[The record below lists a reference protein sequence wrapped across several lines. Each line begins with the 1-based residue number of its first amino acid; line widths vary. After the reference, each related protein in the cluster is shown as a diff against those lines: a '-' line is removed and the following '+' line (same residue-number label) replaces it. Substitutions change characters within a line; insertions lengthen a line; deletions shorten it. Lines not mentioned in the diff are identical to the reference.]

1 MYPLKII
8 TVNCGESLLTQIR
21 QELNNYQTSVEIEF
35 NSVNQAIEKWS
46 WNDSEPHLVLFQF
59 RGLSDVHELQCLKRA
74 FTWPVIALVD
84 TGRDQLATLLILAN
98 RAGATQ
104 VVPVPL
110 DAEDFRSALDTVGL
124 EYGFGGSNA
133 KIIAVS
139 GVTGG
144 CGATTIAINLATE
157 IAHLYKRRTILVELA
172 LQKGMLATYL
182 NVEPIYTLPDLLNAN
197 MKLDLSVVQQ
207 ALIQI
212 TENFHIVSGSH
223 FEITPVEAS
232 HLDVL
237 RLLDHFRRLAD
248 VVILDVPCTND
259 EAYVQTLSAASHV
272 VLVAEQNLPSLRS
285 LRLVLEMLAKVDL
298 KSETRGEMAL
308 EVVLNRYD
316 PKSREFDLNRL
327 KELMKVTEMT
337 TVANDYAA
345 IKAALNRGVPLRLEV
360 PRSRALADIDGL
372 ATKVLGPA
380 DAQANHGANGKKGSW
395 FGRLASVFAGSNS

>member
-1 MYPLKII
+1 MYPLKIM
-8 TVNCGESLLTQIR
+8 TVNCGENLLTQLR
-21 QELNNYQTSVEIEF
+21 HELTTYQASIEVEF
-35 NSVNQAIEKWS
+35 RTVNQAIEKWS
-46 WNDSEPHLVLFQF
+46 WADAEPHLVLFHF

-74 FTWPVIALVD
+74 FDWPVIALVD

-104 VVPVPL
+104 VVPVPI
-110 DAEDFRSALDTVGL
+110 DSEDFRSALDTVGL
-124 EYGFGGSNA
+124 QFGFAGSNA

-144 CGATTIAINLATE
+144 CGATTVAINLANE
-157 IAHLYKRRTILVELA
+157 IAFHYKRHTVLVELA

-182 NVEPIYTLPDLLNAN
+182 NVEPKYTLPDLLTTGV
-197 MKLDLSVVQQ
+197 KLDLSVVQQ
-207 ALIQI
+207 ALINI
-212 TENFHIVSGSH
+212 AENFDIVSGAH

-237 RLLDHFRRLAD
+237 RLLDHFRKLSE

-285 LRLVLEMLAKVDL
+285 LRLTLELLAKLDL
-298 KSETRGEMAL
+298 KSDTRGEMQL

-316 PKSREFDLNRL
+316 NKTREFDLNKL
-327 KELMKVTEMT
+327 KELMKVSEMT
-337 TVANDYAA
+337 TVANDYAS
-345 IKAALNRGVPLRLEV
+345 IKAALNRGVPLRSEV
-360 PRSRALADIDGL
+360 PRSRALADIVQLAQKVMGPTDG
-372 ATKVLGPA
+372 APSAKKTKS
-380 DAQANHGANGKKGSW
+380 SW
-395 FGRLASVFAGSNS
+395 FNRLTRVFAAATS